1 MKEQKIIPK
10 AETSKRVSM
19 KFYLKADDC
28 LKIEELMQ
36 ILRKR
41 GWKREK
47 MRLHELIIDEL
58 FLKAGNGFYEDIL
71 NRLTPLEYLFKTKM
85 NNPSLR
91 KEMEKI
97 LKRKA

>member
-1 MKEQKIIPK
+1 MKEQKQEMK
-10 AETSKRVSM
+10 KRVSM
-19 KFYLKADDC
+19 RFYLKADNSF
-28 LKIEELMQ
+28 KIEELMKT
-36 ILRKR
+36 LRKR

-58 FLKAGNGFYEDIL
+58 FLKAGSGFYEDIL

-97 LKRKA
+97 LKRKADKK